1 MENYNSYDHKLN
13 AILTQFLDTTSAT
26 KENNEG
32 YGLAL
37 FDCKPSFKGRYL
49 KSLVVFKKKMADM
62 LQDKLPIF

>member
-1 MENYNSYDHKLN
+1 MENYNTYDHKLN
-13 AILTQFLDTTSAT
+13 AILTQFHGTTSAA
-26 KENNEG
+26 KESNEG

-49 KSLVVFKKKMADM
+49 KSLIMLKKKIVDM

>member
-1 MENYNSYDHKLN
+1 MENYTSYDHKLN
-13 AILTQFLDTTSAT
+13 AILTQFNSSTSAT
-26 KENNEG
+26 KESNEG

-49 KSLVVFKKKMADM
+49 KSLIMFKKKIADM